1 MGHNLRDLQTS
12 VASLMHWILNMNVAI
27 FCQSMLLITVWCH
40 LQIPSADRT
49 ACQRW
54 LLSHQGLKNNGV
66 AQTVTISAP
75 DTLAA
80 HSQVCLC

>member
-1 MGHNLRDLQTS
+1 
-12 VASLMHWILNMNVAI
+12 MHWILNMNVAI

-49 ACQRW
+49 ACLRW

-66 AQTVTISAP
+66 AQMR
-75 DTLAA
+75 LFLHQA
-80 HSQVCLC
+80 HGQHIPKYVCVKVIILVLV